1 LLDVIE
7 MNNKNN
13 SKAFSLCLA
22 QDGGYFT
29 AGGYNFAYH
38 DEGAKVNYAP
48 YYDEYSQY
56 RVYLK
61 KIEVPLNS

>member
-1 LLDVIE
+1 

-22 QDGGYFT
+22 QNGGYFT
-29 AGGYNFAYH
+29 AGGYNHAYH
-38 DEGAKVNYAP
+38 NAQDKIQYAP

-61 KIEVPLNS
+61 KIEVILSNIFVV